1 MHKFLFYNKF
11 IIFLYMFRALLCS
24 SSGEY
29 ELLSE
34 RTVPVYEEN
43 KINTSVL
50 VAQED
55 GPDPADRDGTLV
67 LNFG

>member
-1 MHKFLFYNKF
+1 MFL
-11 IIFLYMFRALLCS
+11 ALLCS
-24 SSGEY
+24 SSGDY

-34 RTVPVYEEN
+34 LTVPVYEEN
-43 KINTSVL
+43 TVNTSVL

-55 GPDPADRDGTLV
+55 GPDPSDRDSTLV

>member
-1 MHKFLFYNKF
+1 
-11 IIFLYMFRALLCS
+11 MFRALLCS